1 MSVAKVIE
9 IIAEGDSIEGAI
21 EAGVREASQTVRNIR
36 AVNVENIKGL
46 VEKSQVVRYRVD
58 LKITFVVED

>member
-9 IIAEGDSIEGAI
+9 ILAEGDSIEGAV
-21 EAGVREASQTVRNIR
+21 ESGVREATQTVRNIR

-46 VEKSQVVRYRVD
+46 VEKGQVVRYRVN
-58 LKITFVVED
+58 LKLTFVVED